1 MNRLLTLLL
10 AASCLTAVGQ
20 VPDYVPTDGLV
31 AWYPFSGDASD
42 LSDFGNDG
50 SVQGPS
56 LTTDRFGNESCAYG
70 FDGVDDYILIEGS
83 DALEFEDGDF
93 TFSGWFKTLW
103 GKYRK
108 RSKLLQPNQTLYS
121 FRHTGAIEIYKRTG
135 SLTVL
140 QQAMGHASLAVSLG
154 YLRNLE
160 VPMLTVEDMPKF
172 GV

>member
-1 MNRLLTLLL
+1 MLTK
-10 AASCLTAVGQ
+10 SN
-20 VPDYVPTDGLV
+20 V
-31 AWYPFSGDASD
+31 ADTKIFCDCSEAP
-42 LSDFGNDG
+42 
-50 SVQGPS
+50 Q
-56 LTTDRFGNESCAYG
+56 
-70 FDGVDDYILIEGS
+70 
-83 DALEFEDGDF
+83 
-93 TFSGWFKTLW
+93 FKTLW

-160 VPMLTVEDMPKF
+160 VPMLKVEAMPKF